1 MKRFFGVLFL
11 ATVLHASLSLGLAA
25 LASNR
30 AERERFEGNLPAHAV
45 FRAMGVTAQVLF
57 HPLMWLP
64 RGEVSEP
71 RTTILFAAN
80 SFLWGL
86 AIAVVY
92 ARVMRY
98 RRRPKVSQA
107 M

>member
-1 MKRFFGVLFL
+1 MKRFVSVLFF
-11 ATVLHASLSLGLAA
+11 ATALHASLSLGLAS

-30 AERERFEGNLPAHAV
+30 AERERFEDNLPAHAV
-45 FRAMGVTAQVLF
+45 FRVMGVIAQVLF

-64 RGEVSEP
+64 SGEISEP

-86 AIAVVY
+86 AVAVVY
-92 ARVMRY
+92 ARVMRF
-98 RRRPKVSQA
+98 RRRPS
-107 M
+107 